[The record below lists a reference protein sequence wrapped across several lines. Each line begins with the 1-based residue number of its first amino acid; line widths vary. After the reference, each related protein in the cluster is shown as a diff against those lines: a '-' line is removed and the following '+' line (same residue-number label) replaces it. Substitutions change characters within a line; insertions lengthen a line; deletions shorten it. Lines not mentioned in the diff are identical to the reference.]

1 MVPAVLIFMSSAFA
15 RLLEVTN
22 KQLVLTKITVF
33 NAVINIILNILL
45 IPKYSYIAA
54 SFVTVFTELS
64 SLLLLIKVV
73 SSMGYQ
79 LSCKE
84 LSAITKV
91 VVASTVMAVFIIF
104 LKNWNLFLLILT
116 STIIYTIT
124 LFLIKGLDDEDIKIF
139 RSILGK

>member
-1 MVPAVLIFMSSAFA
+1 MSSAFA

-79 LSCKE
+79 LSSKE
-84 LSAITKV
+84 LSAIIKV
-91 VVASTVMAVFIIF
+91 VVASIVMAVFIIF

-116 STIIYTIT
+116 STIIYMIT
-124 LFLIKGLDDEDIKIF
+124 LVLIKGLDDEDIKIF